1 MISLLGLYRPRRTP
15 MHLTPAWAKML
26 FLLGITISCMV
37 ISDPVTSIGITAAC
51 LLLLASTKPPL
62 KATLK
67 GMLAITVVA
76 ILTAGF
82 QIWLGDYVRALD
94 LAGDLIAISAL
105 ALAITSSTSMEAMM
119 DLVVTLAK
127 PLRWILPPETLGL
140 MVALA
145 LRAIPEA
152 ARILVEARVAARAR
166 GMDRNLRAILIPSAS
181 RTVGFAL
188 QLGQALHARGIAEH
202 GRTKR
207 IEREVAESDIRHD
220 ALAARGLA
228 EPPVREASGEIE
240 VRQQDDAVV
249 AEDAD
254 AAVAAPEPTDEP
266 EPVTDAAPEPEASDD
281 PAEPEVAED
290 PADSTGTSF
299 EDIVG
304 LPSRRQRR
312 RGLR

>member
-15 MHLTPAWAKML
+15 MHLAPAWAKLL
-26 FLLGITISCMV
+26 FLIAITVSCMV
-37 ISDPVTSIGITAAC
+37 ISDPVTSIGITATC
-51 LLLLASTKPPL
+51 LLLLASTQPPL
-62 KATLK
+62 KATVK

-94 LAGDLIAISAL
+94 LAGDLISISAL
-105 ALAITSSTSMEAMM
+105 ALAVTSSTSMEAMM

-166 GMDRNLRAILIPSAS
+166 GMDRNVRAVLIPSAS

-202 GRTKR
+202 GRAKT
-207 IEREVAESDIRHD
+207 IERDLERSDRHAE
-220 ALAARGLA
+220 AAAARGLA
-228 EPPVREASGEIE
+228 APPVREAGADQAGE
-240 VRQQDDAVV
+240 
-249 AEDAD
+249 AD
-254 AAVAAPEPTDEP
+254 HAGAAQGDVG
-266 EPVTDAAPEPEASDD
+266 SD
-281 PAEPEVAED
+281 
-290 PADSTGTSF
+290 
-299 EDIVG
+299 
-304 LPSRRQRR
+304 R
-312 RGLR
+312 

>member
-15 MHLTPAWAKML
+15 LHLTPAWVKML
-26 FLLGITISCMV
+26 LLLGISISCMIV
-37 ISDPVTSIGITAAC
+37 SNPVTSVGITAAC
-51 LLLLASTKPPL
+51 LLLLVSTMPPA

-67 GMLAITVVA
+67 GMLAITVIA
-76 ILTAGF
+76 IMTAGF

-105 ALAITSSTSMEAMM
+105 ALAVTSSTSMEDML
-119 DLVVTLAK
+119 DLVATLAK

-145 LRAIPEA
+145 LRSIPEA
-152 ARILVEARVAARAR
+152 ARIIVEARVAARAR

-202 GRTKR
+202 GRTST

-220 ALAARGLA
+220 ALHARGMA
-228 EPPVREASGEIE
+228 EPPVREPSGEIA
-240 VRQQDDAVV
+240 VRAQDDAQV
-249 AEDAD
+249 AIEDERGDDAQVASGDD
-254 AAVAAPEPTDEP
+254 AATPPAP
-266 EPVTDAAPEPEASDD
+266 
-281 PAEPEVAED
+281 
-290 PADSTGTSF
+290 SF
-299 EDIVG
+299 EDLLG
-304 LPSRRQRR
+304 LPSRRDRR
-312 RGLR
+312 ADPR